1 MKLLRIVRRW
11 PVQRL
16 VRAACWL
23 SLVGLGLMVTSIAI
37 PAPIPVISA
46 MSVGHAIGLLALLC
60 YLVAVIV
67 EMNRSTPDSATVKA
81 EADVASVRDSA
92 TPRLPD

>member
-1 MKLLRIVRRW
+1 MKLLRIARRW

-23 SLVGLGLMVTSIAI
+23 SLVGLGLMVLSIVF

-60 YLVAVIV
+60 YLAAVIL
-67 EMNRSTPDSATVKA
+67 EMNRNSPN
-81 EADVASVRDSA
+81 SA
-92 TPRLPD
+92 TPTAEAEVSSDRESTNRQIAD